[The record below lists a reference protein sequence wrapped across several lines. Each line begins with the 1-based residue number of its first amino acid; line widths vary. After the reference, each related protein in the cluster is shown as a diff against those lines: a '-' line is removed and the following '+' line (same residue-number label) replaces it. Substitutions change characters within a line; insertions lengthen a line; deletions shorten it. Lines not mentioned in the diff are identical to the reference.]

1 MSIVSFSICS
11 FIFVLMF
18 IIFYFSKERLNTLDT
33 KMYSCILVTNIIGI
47 MIDVFGYFV
56 FKIYGSESFIS
67 ILISKFYLVYY
78 FLWAYFF
85 LLYIFVISFREKT
98 EYLLQKK
105 FTKPSIILTSIIIS
119 FIVLIMPIQITYKD
133 NVAYSSGLSVNMV
146 YGLCF
151 IMVGIMLYCLL
162 RNLKKIST
170 KEYIP
175 LLTFMVLSTFCMI
188 IQKTYPEITL
198 MLMCHSIVTSLMY
211 FTIENPDVKMV
222 KELEVAKNE
231 AEKANHA
238 KSEFLSSMSHE
249 LRTPLNAIVCFSELL
264 ESKEGLD
271 SESKDFAKDIV
282 SASHNLLDL
291 VNGVLDISKIEAGKM
306 ELINKE
312 YNSQELFNSLSTMVI
327 PRIGDKPIDFKTVIA
342 SDIPPVLKGDTGK
355 LKQIILN
362 LLTNAVKYTDKGF
375 IKYRI
380 ECINDFKNNKTKL
393 IITITDTGRGIKKE
407 DIDRLF
413 KKFERLE
420 EDRNTSIEGT
430 GLGLTITKSL
440 VEMLGGTINVEST
453 YGVGSVFTVT
463 IPEEISDVILETTE
477 TESITK
483 YNGVTSLIV
492 DDSKLNLKVAE
503 KILSEYGLTSE
514 SVLSGDECIEKIKRG
529 NNYDIIFMDIMM
541 PNKGGVETLK
551 ELKSLPNFN
560 TPVVALTADAMEGQ
574 KEAYLSA
581 GFIAYLSKP
590 IDRQELESFLKKEL
604 KDKVTIEN
612 NTSSVKEEIKP
623 VEKENN
629 KEELLTSV
637 GLDLK
642 KAYEFFMD
650 IDTLIPQ
657 LKEYLTESVENKR
670 VMEESYNK
678 KDDINYEI
686 VVHKLKSESRML
698 GLTGLGEM
706 FYNHELAAKRKDWD
720 YINKEYTSLISEYDK
735 VLNVLEKL

>member
-33 KMYSCILVTNIIGI
+33 KMYSYILVTNIIGI
-47 MIDVFGYFV
+47 MIDVFGYFI

-67 ILISKFYLVYY
+67 IMVSKFYLVYY

-85 LLYIFVISFREKT
+85 LLYIFVISFREKS

-105 FTKPSIILTSIIIS
+105 FTKTIIILTSLFICLII
-119 FIVLIMPIQITYKD
+119 LIIPIQITYED

-312 YNSQELFNSLSTMVI
+312 YNSFELFNSLSTMVI

-375 IKYRI
+375 IKYRV
-380 ECINDFKNNKTKL
+380 ECINDYKNNQTKL
-393 IITITDTGRGIKKE
+393 IITVTDTGRGIKKE

-430 GLGLTITKSL
+430 GLGLAITESL
-440 VEMLGGTINVEST
+440 AELMGGKITVISDYGKGST
-453 YGVGSVFTVT
+453 FKFVVV
-463 IPEEISDVILETTE
+463 EEIVNKESNLVVNEQTTLNYETFE
-477 TESITK
+477 GKE
-483 YNGVTSLIV
+483 VLVV

-503 KILSEYGLTSE
+503 NVLKNFKVSTETVTSGLECLSCVKS
-514 SVLSGDECIEKIKRG
+514 KK
-529 NNYDIIFMDIMM
+529 YDIIFMDIMM
-541 PNKGGVETLK
+541 PNMSGVEVLK
-551 ELKSLPNFN
+551 KLREEKVNI
-560 TPVVALTADAMEGQ
+560 PVIALTADAIEGQ
-574 KEAYLSA
+574 EEKYISE
-581 GFIAYLSKP
+581 GFDGYLSKP
-590 IDRQELESFLKKEL
+590 IDK
-604 KDKVTIEN
+604 T
-612 NTSSVKEEIKP
+612 
-623 VEKENN
+623 
-629 KEELLTSV
+629 
-637 GLDLK
+637 
-642 KAYEFFMD
+642 
-650 IDTLIPQ
+650 
-657 LKEYLTESVENKR
+657 
-670 VMEESYNK
+670 
-678 KDDINYEI
+678 
-686 VVHKLKSESRML
+686 KLKVIL
-698 GLTGLGEM
+698 NKYLKGE
-706 FYNHELAAKRKDWD
+706 
-720 YINKEYTSLISEYDK
+720 
-735 VLNVLEKL
+735 

>member
-47 MIDVFGYFV
+47 MIDVFGYFI

-119 FIVLIMPIQITYKD
+119 LIVLILPIQITYED

-375 IKYRI
+375 IKYRV
-380 ECINDFKNNKTKL
+380 ECINDFKNNQTKL

-430 GLGLTITKSL
+430 GLGLAITEGL
-440 VEMLGGTINVEST
+440 AELMGGKITVISDYGKGSTFKFVVIQEIVNVE
-453 YGVGSVFTVT
+453 VK
-463 IPEEISDVILETTE
+463 EEKSNITSSD
-477 TESITK
+477 
-483 YNGVTSLIV
+483 YNTFEGKKALIV

-503 KILSEYGLTSE
+503 NVLKNFLVTTE
-514 SVLSGDECIEKIKRG
+514 SVTSGLECLSCVNSKK
-529 NNYDIIFMDIMM
+529 YDIIFMDIMM
-541 PNKGGVETLK
+541 PNMSGVEVLRK
-551 ELKSLPNFN
+551 LRENGVN
-560 TPVVALTADAMEGQ
+560 TPVIALTADAIEGQ
-574 KEAYLSA
+574 EEKYMSE
-581 GFIAYLSKP
+581 GFDGYISKP
-590 IDRQELESFLKKEL
+590 I
-604 KDKVTIEN
+604 
-612 NTSSVKEEIKP
+612 
-623 VEKENN
+623 N
-629 KEELLTSV
+629 KEKL
-637 GLDLK
+637 
-642 KAYEFFMD
+642 
-650 IDTLIPQ
+650 
-657 LKEYLTESVENKR
+657 
-670 VMEESYNK
+670 SY
-678 KDDINYEI
+678 
-686 VVHKLKSESRML
+686 
-698 GLTGLGEM
+698 
-706 FYNHELAAKRKDWD
+706 
-720 YINKEYTSLISEYDK
+720 
-735 VLNVLEKL
+735 VLNKYLGGK

>member
-47 MIDVFGYFV
+47 MIDVFGYFI

-98 EYLLQKK
+98 EYLFQKK

-119 FIVLIMPIQITYKD
+119 LIVLIMPIQITYED

-312 YNSQELFNSLSTMVI
+312 YNSFELFNSLSTMVI

-375 IKYRI
+375 IKYRV
-380 ECINDFKNNKTKL
+380 ECINDYKNNQTKL
-393 IITITDTGRGIKKE
+393 IITVTDTGRGIKKE

-430 GLGLTITKSL
+430 GLGLAITESL
-440 VEMLGGTINVEST
+440 AELMGGKITVISDYGKGST
-453 YGVGSVFTVT
+453 FKFVVV
-463 IPEEISDVILETTE
+463 EEIVNKESNLVVNEQTTLNYETFE
-477 TESITK
+477 GK
-483 YNGVTSLIV
+483 KVLVV

-503 KILSEYGLTSE
+503 NVLKNFKVFTETVTSGLECLSCVKS
-514 SVLSGDECIEKIKRG
+514 KK
-529 NNYDIIFMDIMM
+529 YDIIFMDIMM
-541 PNKGGVETLK
+541 PNMSGVEVLK
-551 ELKSLPNFN
+551 KLREEKVNI
-560 TPVVALTADAMEGQ
+560 PVIALTADAIEGQ
-574 KEAYLSA
+574 EEKYISE
-581 GFIAYLSKP
+581 GFDGYLSKP
-590 IDRQELESFLKKEL
+590 IDK
-604 KDKVTIEN
+604 T
-612 NTSSVKEEIKP
+612 
-623 VEKENN
+623 
-629 KEELLTSV
+629 
-637 GLDLK
+637 
-642 KAYEFFMD
+642 
-650 IDTLIPQ
+650 
-657 LKEYLTESVENKR
+657 
-670 VMEESYNK
+670 
-678 KDDINYEI
+678 
-686 VVHKLKSESRML
+686 KLKVIL
-698 GLTGLGEM
+698 NKYLKGE
-706 FYNHELAAKRKDWD
+706 
-720 YINKEYTSLISEYDK
+720 
-735 VLNVLEKL
+735 

>member
-47 MIDVFGYFV
+47 MIDVFGYFI

-98 EYLLQKK
+98 EYLFQKK
-105 FTKPSIILTSIIIS
+105 FTKSSIILTSIIIS
-119 FIVLIMPIQITYKD
+119 LIVLILPIQITYED

-375 IKYRI
+375 IKYRV
-380 ECINDFKNNKTKL
+380 ECINDFK
-393 IITITDTGRGIKKE
+393 II
-407 DIDRLF
+407 
-413 KKFERLE
+413 
-420 EDRNTSIEGT
+420 
-430 GLGLTITKSL
+430 
-440 VEMLGGTINVEST
+440 
-453 YGVGSVFTVT
+453 
-463 IPEEISDVILETTE
+463 
-477 TESITK
+477 
-483 YNGVTSLIV
+483 
-492 DDSKLNLKVAE
+492 KLN
-503 KILSEYGLTSE
+503 
-514 SVLSGDECIEKIKRG
+514 
-529 NNYDIIFMDIMM
+529 
-541 PNKGGVETLK
+541 
-551 ELKSLPNFN
+551 
-560 TPVVALTADAMEGQ
+560 
-574 KEAYLSA
+574 
-581 GFIAYLSKP
+581 
-590 IDRQELESFLKKEL
+590 
-604 KDKVTIEN
+604 
-612 NTSSVKEEIKP
+612 
-623 VEKENN
+623 
-629 KEELLTSV
+629 
-637 GLDLK
+637 
-642 KAYEFFMD
+642 
-650 IDTLIPQ
+650 
-657 LKEYLTESVENKR
+657 
-670 VMEESYNK
+670 
-678 KDDINYEI
+678 
-686 VVHKLKSESRML
+686 
-698 GLTGLGEM
+698 
-706 FYNHELAAKRKDWD
+706 
-720 YINKEYTSLISEYDK
+720 
-735 VLNVLEKL
+735 

>member
-33 KMYSCILVTNIIGI
+33 KMYSYILVTNIIGI
-47 MIDVFGYFV
+47 MIDVFGYFI

-67 ILISKFYLVYY
+67 IMVSKFYLVYY

-85 LLYIFVISFREKT
+85 LLYIFVISFREKS

-105 FTKPSIILTSIIIS
+105 FTKTIIILTSLFICLII
-119 FIVLIMPIQITYKD
+119 LIMPIQITYED

-271 SESKDFAKDIV
+271 SESKDFARDIV

-312 YNSQELFNSLSTMVI
+312 YNSFELFNSLSTMVI

-375 IKYRI
+375 IKYRV
-380 ECINDFKNNKTKL
+380 ECINDYKNNQTKL
-393 IITITDTGRGIKKE
+393 IITVTDTGRGIKKE

-430 GLGLTITKSL
+430 GLGLAITESL
-440 VEMLGGTINVEST
+440 AELMGGKITVISDYGKGST
-453 YGVGSVFTVT
+453 FKFVVV
-463 IPEEISDVILETTE
+463 EEIVNKESNLVVNEQTTLNYETFE
-477 TESITK
+477 GK
-483 YNGVTSLIV
+483 KVLVV

-503 KILSEYGLTSE
+503 NVLKNFKVFTETVTSGLECLSCVKS
-514 SVLSGDECIEKIKRG
+514 KK
-529 NNYDIIFMDIMM
+529 YDIIFMDIMM
-541 PNKGGVETLK
+541 PNMSGVEVLK
-551 ELKSLPNFN
+551 KLREEKVNI
-560 TPVVALTADAMEGQ
+560 PVIALTADAIEGQ
-574 KEAYLSA
+574 EEKYISE
-581 GFIAYLSKP
+581 GFDGYLSKP
-590 IDRQELESFLKKEL
+590 IDK
-604 KDKVTIEN
+604 T
-612 NTSSVKEEIKP
+612 
-623 VEKENN
+623 
-629 KEELLTSV
+629 
-637 GLDLK
+637 
-642 KAYEFFMD
+642 
-650 IDTLIPQ
+650 
-657 LKEYLTESVENKR
+657 
-670 VMEESYNK
+670 
-678 KDDINYEI
+678 
-686 VVHKLKSESRML
+686 KLKVIL
-698 GLTGLGEM
+698 NKYLKGE
-706 FYNHELAAKRKDWD
+706 
-720 YINKEYTSLISEYDK
+720 
-735 VLNVLEKL
+735 

>member
-47 MIDVFGYFV
+47 MIDVFGYFI

-119 FIVLIMPIQITYKD
+119 LIVLILPIQITYED

-375 IKYRI
+375 IKYRV
-380 ECINDFKNNKTKL
+380 ECINDFKNNQTKL

-430 GLGLTITKSL
+430 GLGLAITEGL
-440 VEMLGGTINVEST
+440 AELMGGKITVISDYGKGSTFKFVVIQEIVNVELK
-453 YGVGSVFTVT
+453 
-463 IPEEISDVILETTE
+463 EEKSNITSSD
-477 TESITK
+477 
-483 YNGVTSLIV
+483 YNTFEGKNALIV

-503 KILSEYGLTSE
+503 NVLKNFLVTTE
-514 SVLSGDECIEKIKRG
+514 SVTSGLECLSCVNSKK
-529 NNYDIIFMDIMM
+529 YDIIFMDIMM
-541 PNKGGVETLK
+541 PNMSGVEVLRK
-551 ELKSLPNFN
+551 LRENGVN
-560 TPVVALTADAMEGQ
+560 TPVIALTADAIEGQ
-574 KEAYLSA
+574 EEKYMSE
-581 GFIAYLSKP
+581 GFDGYISKP
-590 IDRQELESFLKKEL
+590 I
-604 KDKVTIEN
+604 
-612 NTSSVKEEIKP
+612 
-623 VEKENN
+623 N
-629 KEELLTSV
+629 KEKL
-637 GLDLK
+637 
-642 KAYEFFMD
+642 
-650 IDTLIPQ
+650 
-657 LKEYLTESVENKR
+657 
-670 VMEESYNK
+670 SY
-678 KDDINYEI
+678 
-686 VVHKLKSESRML
+686 
-698 GLTGLGEM
+698 
-706 FYNHELAAKRKDWD
+706 
-720 YINKEYTSLISEYDK
+720 
-735 VLNVLEKL
+735 VLNKYLGGK

>member
-33 KMYSCILVTNIIGI
+33 KMYSHILVTNIIGI
-47 MIDVFGYFV
+47 MIDVFGYFI

-67 ILISKFYLVYY
+67 IMVSKFYLVYY

-85 LLYIFVISFREKT
+85 LLYIFVISFREKS

-105 FTKPSIILTSIIIS
+105 FTKTIIILTSLFICLII
-119 FIVLIMPIQITYKD
+119 LIMPIQITYED

-271 SESKDFAKDIV
+271 SESKDFARDIV

-312 YNSQELFNSLSTMVI
+312 YNSFELFNSLSTMVI

-375 IKYRI
+375 IKYRV
-380 ECINDFKNNKTKL
+380 ECINDYKNNQTKL
-393 IITITDTGRGIKKE
+393 IITVTDTGRGIKKE

-430 GLGLTITKSL
+430 GLGLAITESL
-440 VEMLGGTINVEST
+440 AELMGGKITVISDYGKGST
-453 YGVGSVFTVT
+453 FKFVVV
-463 IPEEISDVILETTE
+463 EEIVNKESNLVVNEQTTLNYETFE
-477 TESITK
+477 GK
-483 YNGVTSLIV
+483 KVLVV

-503 KILSEYGLTSE
+503 NVLKNFKVSTETVTSGLECLSCVKS
-514 SVLSGDECIEKIKRG
+514 KK
-529 NNYDIIFMDIMM
+529 YDIIFMDIMM
-541 PNKGGVETLK
+541 PNMSGVEVLK
-551 ELKSLPNFN
+551 KLREEKVNI
-560 TPVVALTADAMEGQ
+560 PVIALTADAIEGQ
-574 KEAYLSA
+574 EEKYISE
-581 GFIAYLSKP
+581 GFDGYLSKP
-590 IDRQELESFLKKEL
+590 IDK
-604 KDKVTIEN
+604 T
-612 NTSSVKEEIKP
+612 
-623 VEKENN
+623 
-629 KEELLTSV
+629 
-637 GLDLK
+637 
-642 KAYEFFMD
+642 
-650 IDTLIPQ
+650 
-657 LKEYLTESVENKR
+657 
-670 VMEESYNK
+670 
-678 KDDINYEI
+678 
-686 VVHKLKSESRML
+686 KLKVIL
-698 GLTGLGEM
+698 NKYLKGE
-706 FYNHELAAKRKDWD
+706 
-720 YINKEYTSLISEYDK
+720 
-735 VLNVLEKL
+735 

>member
-47 MIDVFGYFV
+47 MIDVFGYFI

-67 ILISKFYLVYY
+67 IMVSKFYLVYY

-98 EYLLQKK
+98 EYLFQKK

-119 FIVLIMPIQITYKD
+119 LIVLIMPIQITYED

-271 SESKDFAKDIV
+271 SESKDFARDIV

-312 YNSQELFNSLSTMVI
+312 YNSFELFNSLSTMVI

-342 SDIPPVLKGDTGK
+342 SDIPPILKGDTGK

-375 IKYRI
+375 IKYRV
-380 ECINDFKNNKTKL
+380 ECINDYKNNQTKL
-393 IITITDTGRGIKKE
+393 IITVTDTGRGIKKE

-430 GLGLTITKSL
+430 GLGLAITESL
-440 VEMLGGTINVEST
+440 AELMGGKITVISDYGKGST
-453 YGVGSVFTVT
+453 FKFVVV
-463 IPEEISDVILETTE
+463 EEIVNKESNLVVNEQTTLNYETFE
-477 TESITK
+477 GK
-483 YNGVTSLIV
+483 KVLVV

-503 KILSEYGLTSE
+503 NVLKNFKVSTETVTSGLECLSCVKS
-514 SVLSGDECIEKIKRG
+514 KK
-529 NNYDIIFMDIMM
+529 YDIIFMDIMM
-541 PNKGGVETLK
+541 PNMSGVEVLK
-551 ELKSLPNFN
+551 KLREEKVNI
-560 TPVVALTADAMEGQ
+560 PVIALTADAIEGQ
-574 KEAYLSA
+574 EEKYISE
-581 GFIAYLSKP
+581 GFDGYLSKP
-590 IDRQELESFLKKEL
+590 IDK
-604 KDKVTIEN
+604 T
-612 NTSSVKEEIKP
+612 
-623 VEKENN
+623 
-629 KEELLTSV
+629 
-637 GLDLK
+637 
-642 KAYEFFMD
+642 
-650 IDTLIPQ
+650 
-657 LKEYLTESVENKR
+657 
-670 VMEESYNK
+670 
-678 KDDINYEI
+678 
-686 VVHKLKSESRML
+686 KLKVIL
-698 GLTGLGEM
+698 NKYLKGE
-706 FYNHELAAKRKDWD
+706 
-720 YINKEYTSLISEYDK
+720 
-735 VLNVLEKL
+735 

>member
-33 KMYSCILVTNIIGI
+33 KMYSYILVTNIIGI
-47 MIDVFGYFV
+47 MIDVFGYFI

-67 ILISKFYLVYY
+67 IMVSKFYLVYY

-85 LLYIFVISFREKT
+85 LLYIFVISFREKS

-105 FTKPSIILTSIIIS
+105 FTKTIIILTSLFICLII
-119 FIVLIMPIQITYKD
+119 LIMPIQITYED

-211 FTIENPDVKMV
+211 FTIENPDVKMI
-222 KELEVAKNE
+222 KELEVAKNG

-264 ESKEGLD
+264 ETKEGLD

-375 IKYRI
+375 IKYRV
-380 ECINDFKNNKTKL
+380 ECINDFKNNQTKL
-393 IITITDTGRGIKKE
+393 IITVTDTGRGIKKE

-430 GLGLTITKSL
+430 GLGLAITESL
-440 VEMLGGTINVEST
+440 AELMGGKITVISDYGKGST
-453 YGVGSVFTVT
+453 FKFVVV
-463 IPEEISDVILETTE
+463 EEIVNKESNLVVNEQTTLNYETFE
-477 TESITK
+477 GK
-483 YNGVTSLIV
+483 KVLVV

-503 KILSEYGLTSE
+503 NVLKNFKVSTETVTSGLECLSCVKS
-514 SVLSGDECIEKIKRG
+514 KK
-529 NNYDIIFMDIMM
+529 YDIIFMDIMM
-541 PNKGGVETLK
+541 PNMSGVEVLK
-551 ELKSLPNFN
+551 KLREEKVNI
-560 TPVVALTADAMEGQ
+560 PVIALTADAIEGQ
-574 KEAYLSA
+574 EEKYISE
-581 GFIAYLSKP
+581 GFDGYLSKP
-590 IDRQELESFLKKEL
+590 IDK
-604 KDKVTIEN
+604 T
-612 NTSSVKEEIKP
+612 
-623 VEKENN
+623 
-629 KEELLTSV
+629 
-637 GLDLK
+637 
-642 KAYEFFMD
+642 
-650 IDTLIPQ
+650 
-657 LKEYLTESVENKR
+657 
-670 VMEESYNK
+670 
-678 KDDINYEI
+678 
-686 VVHKLKSESRML
+686 KLKVIL
-698 GLTGLGEM
+698 NKYLKGE
-706 FYNHELAAKRKDWD
+706 
-720 YINKEYTSLISEYDK
+720 
-735 VLNVLEKL
+735 

>member
-47 MIDVFGYFV
+47 MIDVFGYFI

-119 FIVLIMPIQITYKD
+119 LIVLIMPIQITYED

-375 IKYRI
+375 IKYRV
-380 ECINDFKNNKTKL
+380 ECINDYKNNQTKL
-393 IITITDTGRGIKKE
+393 IITVTDTGRGIKKE

-430 GLGLTITKSL
+430 GLGLAITESL
-440 VEMLGGTINVEST
+440 AELMGGKITVISDYGKGST
-453 YGVGSVFTVT
+453 FKFVVV
-463 IPEEISDVILETTE
+463 EEIVNKESNLVVNEQTTLNYETFE
-477 TESITK
+477 GK
-483 YNGVTSLIV
+483 KVLVV

-503 KILSEYGLTSE
+503 NVLKNFKVSTETVTSGLECLSCVKS
-514 SVLSGDECIEKIKRG
+514 KK
-529 NNYDIIFMDIMM
+529 YDIIFMDIMM
-541 PNKGGVETLK
+541 PNMSGVEVLK
-551 ELKSLPNFN
+551 KLREEKVNI
-560 TPVVALTADAMEGQ
+560 PVIALTADAIEGQ
-574 KEAYLSA
+574 EEKYISE
-581 GFIAYLSKP
+581 GFDGYLSKP
-590 IDRQELESFLKKEL
+590 IDK
-604 KDKVTIEN
+604 T
-612 NTSSVKEEIKP
+612 
-623 VEKENN
+623 
-629 KEELLTSV
+629 
-637 GLDLK
+637 
-642 KAYEFFMD
+642 
-650 IDTLIPQ
+650 
-657 LKEYLTESVENKR
+657 
-670 VMEESYNK
+670 
-678 KDDINYEI
+678 
-686 VVHKLKSESRML
+686 KLKVIL
-698 GLTGLGEM
+698 NKYLKGE
-706 FYNHELAAKRKDWD
+706 
-720 YINKEYTSLISEYDK
+720 
-735 VLNVLEKL
+735 

>member
-47 MIDVFGYFV
+47 MIDVFGYSI

-98 EYLLQKK
+98 EYLFQKK

-119 FIVLIMPIQITYKD
+119 LIVLIMPIQITYED

-375 IKYRI
+375 IKYRV
-380 ECINDFKNNKTKL
+380 ECINDFKNNQTKL
-393 IITITDTGRGIKKE
+393 IITVTDTGRGIKKE

-430 GLGLTITKSL
+430 GLGLAITEGL
-440 VEMLGGTINVEST
+440 AELMGGKITVISDYGKGSTFKFVVIQEIVNVE
-453 YGVGSVFTVT
+453 VK
-463 IPEEISDVILETTE
+463 EEKSNITSSD
-477 TESITK
+477 
-483 YNGVTSLIV
+483 YNTFEGKNALIV

-503 KILSEYGLTSE
+503 NVLKNFLVTTE
-514 SVLSGDECIEKIKRG
+514 SVTSGLECLSCVNSKK
-529 NNYDIIFMDIMM
+529 YDIIFMDIMM
-541 PNKGGVETLK
+541 PNMSGEEVLRKLRENGV
-551 ELKSLPNFN
+551 N
-560 TPVVALTADAMEGQ
+560 TPVIALTADAIEGQ
-574 KEAYLSA
+574 EEKYMSE
-581 GFIAYLSKP
+581 GFDGYISKP
-590 IDRQELESFLKKEL
+590 I
-604 KDKVTIEN
+604 
-612 NTSSVKEEIKP
+612 
-623 VEKENN
+623 N
-629 KEELLTSV
+629 KEKL
-637 GLDLK
+637 
-642 KAYEFFMD
+642 
-650 IDTLIPQ
+650 
-657 LKEYLTESVENKR
+657 
-670 VMEESYNK
+670 SY
-678 KDDINYEI
+678 
-686 VVHKLKSESRML
+686 
-698 GLTGLGEM
+698 
-706 FYNHELAAKRKDWD
+706 
-720 YINKEYTSLISEYDK
+720 
-735 VLNVLEKL
+735 VLNKYLGGK

>member
-33 KMYSCILVTNIIGI
+33 KMYSYILVTNIIGI
-47 MIDVFGYFV
+47 MIDVFGYFI
-56 FKIYGSESFIS
+56 FKIYESESFIS
-67 ILISKFYLVYY
+67 IMVSKFYLVYY

-85 LLYIFVISFREKT
+85 LLYIFVISFREKS

-105 FTKPSIILTSIIIS
+105 FTKSSIILTSLFICLII
-119 FIVLIMPIQITYKD
+119 LIMPIQITYED

-271 SESKDFAKDIV
+271 SESKDFARDIV

-312 YNSQELFNSLSTMVI
+312 YNSFELFNSLSTMVI

-342 SDIPPVLKGDTGK
+342 SDIPPILKGDTGK

-375 IKYRI
+375 IKYRV
-380 ECINDFKNNKTKL
+380 ECINDYKNNQTKL
-393 IITITDTGRGIKKE
+393 IITVTDTGRGIKKE

-430 GLGLTITKSL
+430 GLGLAITESL
-440 VEMLGGTINVEST
+440 AELMGGKITVISDYGKGST
-453 YGVGSVFTVT
+453 FKFVVV
-463 IPEEISDVILETTE
+463 EEIVNKESNLVVNEQTTLNYETFE
-477 TESITK
+477 GK
-483 YNGVTSLIV
+483 KVLVV

-503 KILSEYGLTSE
+503 NVLKNFKVSTETVTSGLECLSCVKS
-514 SVLSGDECIEKIKRG
+514 KK
-529 NNYDIIFMDIMM
+529 YDIIFMDIMM
-541 PNKGGVETLK
+541 PNMSGVEVLK
-551 ELKSLPNFN
+551 KLREEKVNI
-560 TPVVALTADAMEGQ
+560 PVIALTADAIEGQ
-574 KEAYLSA
+574 EEKYISE
-581 GFIAYLSKP
+581 GFDGYLSKP
-590 IDRQELESFLKKEL
+590 IDK
-604 KDKVTIEN
+604 T
-612 NTSSVKEEIKP
+612 
-623 VEKENN
+623 
-629 KEELLTSV
+629 
-637 GLDLK
+637 
-642 KAYEFFMD
+642 
-650 IDTLIPQ
+650 
-657 LKEYLTESVENKR
+657 
-670 VMEESYNK
+670 
-678 KDDINYEI
+678 
-686 VVHKLKSESRML
+686 KLKVIL
-698 GLTGLGEM
+698 NKYLKGE
-706 FYNHELAAKRKDWD
+706 
-720 YINKEYTSLISEYDK
+720 
-735 VLNVLEKL
+735 

>member
-47 MIDVFGYFV
+47 MIDVFGYFI

-119 FIVLIMPIQITYKD
+119 LIVLILPIQITYKD

-375 IKYRI
+375 IKYRV
-380 ECINDFKNNKTKL
+380 ECINDFKNNQTKL
-393 IITITDTGRGIKKE
+393 IITVTDTGRGIKKE

-430 GLGLTITKSL
+430 GLGLAITEGL
-440 VEMLGGTINVEST
+440 AELMGGKITVISDYGKGSTFKFVVIQEIVNVE
-453 YGVGSVFTVT
+453 VK
-463 IPEEISDVILETTE
+463 EESSNITSSD
-477 TESITK
+477 
-483 YNGVTSLIV
+483 YNTFEGKNALIV

-503 KILSEYGLTSE
+503 NVLKNFLVTTE
-514 SVLSGDECIEKIKRG
+514 SVTSGLECLSCVNSKK
-529 NNYDIIFMDIMM
+529 YDIIFMDIMM
-541 PNKGGVETLK
+541 PNMSGEEVLRKLRENGV
-551 ELKSLPNFN
+551 N
-560 TPVVALTADAMEGQ
+560 TPVIALTADAIEGQ
-574 KEAYLSA
+574 EEKYMSE
-581 GFIAYLSKP
+581 GFDGYISKP
-590 IDRQELESFLKKEL
+590 I
-604 KDKVTIEN
+604 
-612 NTSSVKEEIKP
+612 
-623 VEKENN
+623 N
-629 KEELLTSV
+629 KEKL
-637 GLDLK
+637 
-642 KAYEFFMD
+642 
-650 IDTLIPQ
+650 
-657 LKEYLTESVENKR
+657 
-670 VMEESYNK
+670 SY
-678 KDDINYEI
+678 
-686 VVHKLKSESRML
+686 
-698 GLTGLGEM
+698 
-706 FYNHELAAKRKDWD
+706 
-720 YINKEYTSLISEYDK
+720 
-735 VLNVLEKL
+735 VLNKYLGGK

>member
-33 KMYSCILVTNIIGI
+33 KMYSYILVTNIIGI
-47 MIDVFGYFV
+47 MIDVFGYFI

-67 ILISKFYLVYY
+67 IMVSKFYLVYY

-85 LLYIFVISFREKT
+85 LLYIFVISFREKS

-105 FTKPSIILTSIIIS
+105 FTKTIIILTSLFICLII
-119 FIVLIMPIQITYKD
+119 LIMPIQITYED

-271 SESKDFAKDIV
+271 SESKDFARDIV

-312 YNSQELFNSLSTMVI
+312 YNSFELFNSLSTMVI

-375 IKYRI
+375 IKYRV
-380 ECINDFKNNKTKL
+380 ECINDYKNNQTKL
-393 IITITDTGRGIKKE
+393 IITVTDTGRGIKKE

-430 GLGLTITKSL
+430 GLGLAITESL
-440 VEMLGGTINVEST
+440 AELMGGKITVISDYGKGST
-453 YGVGSVFTVT
+453 FKFVVV
-463 IPEEISDVILETTE
+463 EEIVNKESNLVVNEQTTLDYETFE
-477 TESITK
+477 GK
-483 YNGVTSLIV
+483 KVLVV

-503 KILSEYGLTSE
+503 NVLKNFKVSTETVTSGLECLSCVKS
-514 SVLSGDECIEKIKRG
+514 KK
-529 NNYDIIFMDIMM
+529 YDIIFMDIMM
-541 PNKGGVETLK
+541 PNMSGVEVLK
-551 ELKSLPNFN
+551 KLREEKVNI
-560 TPVVALTADAMEGQ
+560 PVIALTADAIEGQ
-574 KEAYLSA
+574 EEKYISE
-581 GFIAYLSKP
+581 GFDGYLSKP
-590 IDRQELESFLKKEL
+590 IDK
-604 KDKVTIEN
+604 T
-612 NTSSVKEEIKP
+612 
-623 VEKENN
+623 
-629 KEELLTSV
+629 
-637 GLDLK
+637 
-642 KAYEFFMD
+642 
-650 IDTLIPQ
+650 
-657 LKEYLTESVENKR
+657 
-670 VMEESYNK
+670 
-678 KDDINYEI
+678 
-686 VVHKLKSESRML
+686 KLKVIL
-698 GLTGLGEM
+698 NKYLKGE
-706 FYNHELAAKRKDWD
+706 
-720 YINKEYTSLISEYDK
+720 
-735 VLNVLEKL
+735 

>member
-33 KMYSCILVTNIIGI
+33 KMYSYILVTNIIGI
-47 MIDVFGYFV
+47 MIDVFGYFI

-67 ILISKFYLVYY
+67 IMVSKFYLVYY

-119 FIVLIMPIQITYKD
+119 LIVLIMPIQITYED

-312 YNSQELFNSLSTMVI
+312 YNSFELFNSLSTMVI

-375 IKYRI
+375 IKYRV

-430 GLGLTITKSL
+430 GLGLAITEGL
-440 VEMLGGTINVEST
+440 AELMGGKITVISDYGKGSTFKFVVIQEIVNVELK
-453 YGVGSVFTVT
+453 
-463 IPEEISDVILETTE
+463 EESSNITSSD
-477 TESITK
+477 
-483 YNGVTSLIV
+483 YNTFEGKNALIV

-503 KILSEYGLTSE
+503 NVLKNFLVTTE
-514 SVLSGDECIEKIKRG
+514 SVTSGLECLSCVNSKK
-529 NNYDIIFMDIMM
+529 YDIIFMDIMM
-541 PNKGGVETLK
+541 PNMSGVEVLRK
-551 ELKSLPNFN
+551 LRENGVN
-560 TPVVALTADAMEGQ
+560 TPVIALTADAIEGQ
-574 KEAYLSA
+574 EEKYMSE
-581 GFIAYLSKP
+581 GFDGYISKP
-590 IDRQELESFLKKEL
+590 I
-604 KDKVTIEN
+604 
-612 NTSSVKEEIKP
+612 
-623 VEKENN
+623 N
-629 KEELLTSV
+629 KEKL
-637 GLDLK
+637 
-642 KAYEFFMD
+642 
-650 IDTLIPQ
+650 
-657 LKEYLTESVENKR
+657 
-670 VMEESYNK
+670 SY
-678 KDDINYEI
+678 
-686 VVHKLKSESRML
+686 
-698 GLTGLGEM
+698 
-706 FYNHELAAKRKDWD
+706 
-720 YINKEYTSLISEYDK
+720 
-735 VLNVLEKL
+735 VLNKYLGGK

>member
-33 KMYSCILVTNIIGI
+33 KMYSYILVTNIIGI
-47 MIDVFGYFV
+47 MIDVFGYFI

-67 ILISKFYLVYY
+67 IMVSKFYLVYY

-85 LLYIFVISFREKT
+85 LLYIFVISFREKS

-105 FTKPSIILTSIIIS
+105 FTKSSIILTSLFICLII
-119 FIVLIMPIQITYKD
+119 LIMPIQITYED

-271 SESKDFAKDIV
+271 SESKDFARDIV

-312 YNSQELFNSLSTMVI
+312 YNSFELFNSLSTMVI

-375 IKYRI
+375 IKYRV
-380 ECINDFKNNKTKL
+380 ECINDYKNNQTKL
-393 IITITDTGRGIKKE
+393 IITVTDTGRGIKKE

-430 GLGLTITKSL
+430 GLGLAITESL
-440 VEMLGGTINVEST
+440 AELMGGKITVISDYGKGST
-453 YGVGSVFTVT
+453 FKFVVV
-463 IPEEISDVILETTE
+463 EEIVNKESNLVVNEQTTLNYETFE
-477 TESITK
+477 GK
-483 YNGVTSLIV
+483 KVLVV

-503 KILSEYGLTSE
+503 NVLKNFKVSTETVTSGLECLSCVKS
-514 SVLSGDECIEKIKRG
+514 KK
-529 NNYDIIFMDIMM
+529 YDIIFMDIMM
-541 PNKGGVETLK
+541 PNMSGVEVLK
-551 ELKSLPNFN
+551 KLREEKVNI
-560 TPVVALTADAMEGQ
+560 PVIALTADAIEGQ
-574 KEAYLSA
+574 EEKYISE
-581 GFIAYLSKP
+581 GFDGYLSKP
-590 IDRQELESFLKKEL
+590 IDK
-604 KDKVTIEN
+604 T
-612 NTSSVKEEIKP
+612 
-623 VEKENN
+623 
-629 KEELLTSV
+629 
-637 GLDLK
+637 
-642 KAYEFFMD
+642 
-650 IDTLIPQ
+650 
-657 LKEYLTESVENKR
+657 
-670 VMEESYNK
+670 
-678 KDDINYEI
+678 
-686 VVHKLKSESRML
+686 KLKVIL
-698 GLTGLGEM
+698 NKYLKGE
-706 FYNHELAAKRKDWD
+706 
-720 YINKEYTSLISEYDK
+720 
-735 VLNVLEKL
+735 

>member
-119 FIVLIMPIQITYKD
+119 LTILITPIQITYKD

-430 GLGLTITKSL
+430 GLGLAITEGL
-440 VEMLGGTINVEST
+440 AELMGGKITVISDYGKGSTFKFVVIQDIVNVEIKEKS
-453 YGVGSVFTVT
+453 SNT
-463 IPEEISDVILETTE
+463 ISFD
-477 TESITK
+477 
-483 YNGVTSLIV
+483 YNTFEGKKALIV

-503 KILSEYGLTSE
+503 NVLKNFLVTTE
-514 SVLSGDECIEKIKRG
+514 SVTSGLECLSCVNSKK
-529 NNYDIIFMDIMM
+529 YDIIFMDIMM
-541 PNKGGVETLK
+541 PNMNGVEVLK
-551 ELKSLPNFN
+551 KLREENIN
-560 TPVVALTADAMEGQ
+560 TPVIALTADAIEGQ
-574 KEAYLSA
+574 EEKYMSE
-581 GFIAYLSKP
+581 GFDGYISKP
-590 IDRQELESFLKKEL
+590 I
-604 KDKVTIEN
+604 
-612 NTSSVKEEIKP
+612 
-623 VEKENN
+623 N
-629 KEELLTSV
+629 KEKL
-637 GLDLK
+637 
-642 KAYEFFMD
+642 
-650 IDTLIPQ
+650 
-657 LKEYLTESVENKR
+657 
-670 VMEESYNK
+670 
-678 KDDINYEI
+678 NY
-686 VVHKLKSESRML
+686 
-698 GLTGLGEM
+698 
-706 FYNHELAAKRKDWD
+706 
-720 YINKEYTSLISEYDK
+720 
-735 VLNVLEKL
+735 VLNKYLGGK

>member
-33 KMYSCILVTNIIGI
+33 KMYSYILVTNIIGI
-47 MIDVFGYFV
+47 MIDVFGYFI

-67 ILISKFYLVYY
+67 IMVSKFYLVYY

-85 LLYIFVISFREKT
+85 LLYIFVISFREKS

-105 FTKPSIILTSIIIS
+105 FTKSSIILTSLFICLII
-119 FIVLIMPIQITYKD
+119 LIMPIQITYED

-162 RNLKKIST
+162 KNFKKIST

-264 ESKEGLD
+264 ESKESLD

-312 YNSQELFNSLSTMVI
+312 YNSFELFNSLSTMVI

-362 LLTNAVKYTDKGF
+362 LLTNAIKYTDKGF
-375 IKYRI
+375 IKYRV
-380 ECINDFKNNKTKL
+380 ECINDYKNNQTKL
-393 IITITDTGRGIKKE
+393 IITVTDTGRGIKKE

-430 GLGLTITKSL
+430 GLGLAITESL
-440 VEMLGGTINVEST
+440 AELMGGKVTVISDYGKGST
-453 YGVGSVFTVT
+453 FKFVVV
-463 IPEEISDVILETTE
+463 EEIVNKESNLVVNEQTTLNYETFE
-477 TESITK
+477 GK
-483 YNGVTSLIV
+483 KVLVV

-503 KILSEYGLTSE
+503 NVLKNFKVSTEIVTSGLECLSCVKSN
-514 SVLSGDECIEKIKRG
+514 K
-529 NNYDIIFMDIMM
+529 YDIIFMDIMM
-541 PNKGGVETLK
+541 PNMSGVEVLK
-551 ELKSLPNFN
+551 KLREEKVNI
-560 TPVVALTADAMEGQ
+560 PVIALTADAIEGQ
-574 KEAYLSA
+574 EEKYISE
-581 GFIAYLSKP
+581 GFDGYLSKP
-590 IDRQELESFLKKEL
+590 IDK
-604 KDKVTIEN
+604 T
-612 NTSSVKEEIKP
+612 
-623 VEKENN
+623 
-629 KEELLTSV
+629 
-637 GLDLK
+637 
-642 KAYEFFMD
+642 
-650 IDTLIPQ
+650 
-657 LKEYLTESVENKR
+657 
-670 VMEESYNK
+670 
-678 KDDINYEI
+678 
-686 VVHKLKSESRML
+686 KLKVIL
-698 GLTGLGEM
+698 NKYLKGE
-706 FYNHELAAKRKDWD
+706 
-720 YINKEYTSLISEYDK
+720 
-735 VLNVLEKL
+735 

>member
-1 MSIVSFSICS
+1 
-11 FIFVLMF
+11 MF

-33 KMYSCILVTNIIGI
+33 KMYSYILVTNIIGI
-47 MIDVFGYFV
+47 MIDVFGYFI

-67 ILISKFYLVYY
+67 IMVSKFYLVYY

-85 LLYIFVISFREKT
+85 LLYIFVISFREKS

-105 FTKPSIILTSIIIS
+105 FTKTIIILTSLFICLII
-119 FIVLIMPIQITYKD
+119 LIMPIQITYED

-312 YNSQELFNSLSTMVI
+312 YNSFELFNSLSTMVI

-375 IKYRI
+375 IKYRV
-380 ECINDFKNNKTKL
+380 ECINDYKNNQTKL
-393 IITITDTGRGIKKE
+393 IITVTDTGRGIKKE

-430 GLGLTITKSL
+430 GLGLAITESL
-440 VEMLGGTINVEST
+440 AELMGGKITVISDYGKGST
-453 YGVGSVFTVT
+453 FKFVVV
-463 IPEEISDVILETTE
+463 EEIVNKESNLVVNEQTTLNYETFE
-477 TESITK
+477 GK
-483 YNGVTSLIV
+483 KVLVV

-503 KILSEYGLTSE
+503 NVLKNFKVSTETVTSGLECLSCVKS
-514 SVLSGDECIEKIKRG
+514 KK
-529 NNYDIIFMDIMM
+529 YDIIFMDIMM
-541 PNKGGVETLK
+541 PNMSGVEVLK
-551 ELKSLPNFN
+551 KLREEKVNI
-560 TPVVALTADAMEGQ
+560 PVIALTADAIEGQ
-574 KEAYLSA
+574 EEKYISE
-581 GFIAYLSKP
+581 GFDGYLSKP
-590 IDRQELESFLKKEL
+590 IDK
-604 KDKVTIEN
+604 T
-612 NTSSVKEEIKP
+612 
-623 VEKENN
+623 
-629 KEELLTSV
+629 
-637 GLDLK
+637 
-642 KAYEFFMD
+642 
-650 IDTLIPQ
+650 
-657 LKEYLTESVENKR
+657 
-670 VMEESYNK
+670 
-678 KDDINYEI
+678 
-686 VVHKLKSESRML
+686 KLKVIL
-698 GLTGLGEM
+698 NKYLKGE
-706 FYNHELAAKRKDWD
+706 
-720 YINKEYTSLISEYDK
+720 
-735 VLNVLEKL
+735 

>member
-47 MIDVFGYFV
+47 MIDVFGYFI
-56 FKIYGSESFIS
+56 FKIYGSGSFIS

-98 EYLLQKK
+98 EYLFQKK

-119 FIVLIMPIQITYKD
+119 LIVLIMPIQITYED

-222 KELEVAKNE
+222 KELEVAKHE

-271 SESKDFAKDIV
+271 SESKDFARDIV

-312 YNSQELFNSLSTMVI
+312 YNSFELFNSLSTMVI

-375 IKYRI
+375 IKYRV
-380 ECINDFKNNKTKL
+380 ECINDYKNNQTKL
-393 IITITDTGRGIKKE
+393 IITVTDTGRGIKKE

-430 GLGLTITKSL
+430 GLGLAITESL
-440 VEMLGGTINVEST
+440 AELMGGKITVISDYGKGST
-453 YGVGSVFTVT
+453 FKFVVV
-463 IPEEISDVILETTE
+463 EEIVNKESNLVVNEQTTLNYETFE
-477 TESITK
+477 GK
-483 YNGVTSLIV
+483 KVLVV

-503 KILSEYGLTSE
+503 NVLKNFKVSTETVTSGLECLSCVKS
-514 SVLSGDECIEKIKRG
+514 KK
-529 NNYDIIFMDIMM
+529 YDIIFMDIMM
-541 PNKGGVETLK
+541 PNMSGVEVLK
-551 ELKSLPNFN
+551 KLREEKVNI
-560 TPVVALTADAMEGQ
+560 PVIALTADAIEGQ
-574 KEAYLSA
+574 EEKYISE
-581 GFIAYLSKP
+581 GFDGYLSKP
-590 IDRQELESFLKKEL
+590 IDK
-604 KDKVTIEN
+604 T
-612 NTSSVKEEIKP
+612 
-623 VEKENN
+623 
-629 KEELLTSV
+629 
-637 GLDLK
+637 
-642 KAYEFFMD
+642 
-650 IDTLIPQ
+650 
-657 LKEYLTESVENKR
+657 
-670 VMEESYNK
+670 
-678 KDDINYEI
+678 
-686 VVHKLKSESRML
+686 KLKVIL
-698 GLTGLGEM
+698 NKYLKGE
-706 FYNHELAAKRKDWD
+706 
-720 YINKEYTSLISEYDK
+720 
-735 VLNVLEKL
+735 

>member
-33 KMYSCILVTNIIGI
+33 KMYSYILVTNIIGI
-47 MIDVFGYFV
+47 MIDVFGYFI

-67 ILISKFYLVYY
+67 IMVSKFYLVYY

-85 LLYIFVISFREKT
+85 LLYIFVISFREKS

-105 FTKPSIILTSIIIS
+105 FTKTIIILTSLFICLII
-119 FIVLIMPIQITYKD
+119 LIMPIQITYED

-291 VNGVLDISKIEAGKM
+291 VNGVLDISKIETGKM

-312 YNSQELFNSLSTMVI
+312 YNSFELFNSLSTMVT

-375 IKYRI
+375 IKYRV
-380 ECINDFKNNKTKL
+380 ECINDYKNNQTKL
-393 IITITDTGRGIKKE
+393 IITVTDTGRGIKKE

-430 GLGLTITKSL
+430 GLGLAITESL
-440 VEMLGGTINVEST
+440 AELMGGKITVISDYGKGST
-453 YGVGSVFTVT
+453 FKFVVV
-463 IPEEISDVILETTE
+463 EEIVNKESNLVVNEQTTLNYETFE
-477 TESITK
+477 GK
-483 YNGVTSLIV
+483 KVLVV

-503 KILSEYGLTSE
+503 NVLKNFKVSTETVTSGLECLSCVKS
-514 SVLSGDECIEKIKRG
+514 KK
-529 NNYDIIFMDIMM
+529 YDIIFMDIMM
-541 PNKGGVETLK
+541 PNMSGVEVLK
-551 ELKSLPNFN
+551 KLREEKVNI
-560 TPVVALTADAMEGQ
+560 PVIALTADAIEGQ
-574 KEAYLSA
+574 EEKYISE
-581 GFIAYLSKP
+581 GFDGYLSKP
-590 IDRQELESFLKKEL
+590 IDK
-604 KDKVTIEN
+604 T
-612 NTSSVKEEIKP
+612 
-623 VEKENN
+623 
-629 KEELLTSV
+629 
-637 GLDLK
+637 
-642 KAYEFFMD
+642 
-650 IDTLIPQ
+650 
-657 LKEYLTESVENKR
+657 
-670 VMEESYNK
+670 
-678 KDDINYEI
+678 
-686 VVHKLKSESRML
+686 KLKVIL
-698 GLTGLGEM
+698 NKYLKGE
-706 FYNHELAAKRKDWD
+706 
-720 YINKEYTSLISEYDK
+720 
-735 VLNVLEKL
+735 

>member
-47 MIDVFGYFV
+47 MIDVFGYFI

-98 EYLLQKK
+98 EYLFQKK

-119 FIVLIMPIQITYKD
+119 LIVLILPIQITYKD

-375 IKYRI
+375 IKYRV
-380 ECINDFKNNKTKL
+380 ECINDFKNNQTKL
-393 IITITDTGRGIKKE
+393 IITVTDTGRGIKKE

-430 GLGLTITKSL
+430 GLGLAITEGL
-440 VEMLGGTINVEST
+440 AELMGGKITVISDYGKGSTFKFVVIQEIVNVE
-453 YGVGSVFTVT
+453 VK
-463 IPEEISDVILETTE
+463 EEKNNITSSD
-477 TESITK
+477 
-483 YNGVTSLIV
+483 YNTFEGKKALIV

-503 KILSEYGLTSE
+503 NVLKNFLVTTE
-514 SVLSGDECIEKIKRG
+514 SVTSGLECLSCVNSKK
-529 NNYDIIFMDIMM
+529 YDIIFMDIMM
-541 PNKGGVETLK
+541 PNMSGEEVLRKLRENGV
-551 ELKSLPNFN
+551 N
-560 TPVVALTADAMEGQ
+560 TPVIALTADAIEGQ
-574 KEAYLSA
+574 EEKYMSE
-581 GFIAYLSKP
+581 GFDGYISKP
-590 IDRQELESFLKKEL
+590 I
-604 KDKVTIEN
+604 
-612 NTSSVKEEIKP
+612 
-623 VEKENN
+623 N
-629 KEELLTSV
+629 KEKL
-637 GLDLK
+637 
-642 KAYEFFMD
+642 
-650 IDTLIPQ
+650 
-657 LKEYLTESVENKR
+657 
-670 VMEESYNK
+670 SY
-678 KDDINYEI
+678 
-686 VVHKLKSESRML
+686 
-698 GLTGLGEM
+698 
-706 FYNHELAAKRKDWD
+706 
-720 YINKEYTSLISEYDK
+720 
-735 VLNVLEKL
+735 VLNKYLGGK

>member
-33 KMYSCILVTNIIGI
+33 KMYSYILVTNIIGI
-47 MIDVFGYFV
+47 MIDVFGYFI
-56 FKIYGSESFIS
+56 FKIYGSESFVS
-67 ILISKFYLVYY
+67 IMVSKFYLVYY

-85 LLYIFVISFREKT
+85 LLYIFVISFREKS

-105 FTKPSIILTSIIIS
+105 FTKSSIILTSLFICLII
-119 FIVLIMPIQITYKD
+119 LIMPIQITYED

-151 IMVGIMLYCLL
+151 LMVGIMLYCLL
-162 RNLKKIST
+162 RNLKRIST

-264 ESKEGLD
+264 ESKESLD

-312 YNSQELFNSLSTMVI
+312 YNSFELFNSLSTMVI

-375 IKYRI
+375 IKYRV
-380 ECINDFKNNKTKL
+380 ECINDYKNNQTKL
-393 IITITDTGRGIKKE
+393 IITVTDTGRGIKKE

-430 GLGLTITKSL
+430 GLGLAITESL
-440 VEMLGGTINVEST
+440 AELMGGKVTVISDYGKGST
-453 YGVGSVFTVT
+453 FKFVVV
-463 IPEEISDVILETTE
+463 EEIVNKESNLVVNEQTTLNYETFE
-477 TESITK
+477 GKE
-483 YNGVTSLIV
+483 VLVV

-503 KILSEYGLTSE
+503 NVLKNFKVSTETVTSGLECLSCVKS
-514 SVLSGDECIEKIKRG
+514 KK
-529 NNYDIIFMDIMM
+529 YDIIFMDIMM
-541 PNKGGVETLK
+541 PNMSGVEVLK
-551 ELKSLPNFN
+551 KLREEKVNI
-560 TPVVALTADAMEGQ
+560 PVIALTADAIEGQ
-574 KEAYLSA
+574 EEKYISE
-581 GFIAYLSKP
+581 GFDGYLSKP
-590 IDRQELESFLKKEL
+590 IDK
-604 KDKVTIEN
+604 T
-612 NTSSVKEEIKP
+612 
-623 VEKENN
+623 
-629 KEELLTSV
+629 
-637 GLDLK
+637 
-642 KAYEFFMD
+642 
-650 IDTLIPQ
+650 
-657 LKEYLTESVENKR
+657 
-670 VMEESYNK
+670 
-678 KDDINYEI
+678 
-686 VVHKLKSESRML
+686 KLKVIL
-698 GLTGLGEM
+698 NKYLKGE
-706 FYNHELAAKRKDWD
+706 
-720 YINKEYTSLISEYDK
+720 
-735 VLNVLEKL
+735 

>member
-33 KMYSCILVTNIIGI
+33 KMYSYILVTNIIGI
-47 MIDVFGYFV
+47 MIDVFGYFI
-56 FKIYGSESFIS
+56 FKIYGSESLIS
-67 ILISKFYLVYY
+67 IMVSKLYLVYY

-85 LLYIFVISFREKT
+85 LLYIFVISFREKS

-105 FTKPSIILTSIIIS
+105 FTKPSIILTSIFISLII
-119 FIVLIMPIQITYKD
+119 LIMPIQITYED

-162 RNLKKIST
+162 KNLKKIST

-249 LRTPLNAIVCFSELL
+249 LRTPLNAIICFSELL
-264 ESKEGLD
+264 ESKDGLD
-271 SESKDFAKDIV
+271 NEGKDFAKDIV

-380 ECINDFKNNKTKL
+380 ECINDFKNNQTKL
-393 IITITDTGRGIKKE
+393 IITVTDTGRGIKKE

-430 GLGLTITKSL
+430 GLGLAITESL
-440 VEMLGGTINVEST
+440 AELMGGKI
-453 YGVGSVFTVT
+453 TV
-463 IPEEISDVILETTE
+463 ISDYGKGSTFKFVVIQEIVNKESNLVVNEQTTLNYETFE
-477 TESITK
+477 GK
-483 YNGVTSLIV
+483 KVLVV

-503 KILSEYGLTSE
+503 NVLKNFKVSTETVTSGLECLSCVNS
-514 SVLSGDECIEKIKRG
+514 KK
-529 NNYDIIFMDIMM
+529 YDIIFMDIMM
-541 PNKGGVETLK
+541 PNMNGVEVLK
-551 ELKSLPNFN
+551 KLREEKVNI
-560 TPVVALTADAMEGQ
+560 PVIALTADAIEGQ
-574 KEAYLSA
+574 EEKYISE
-581 GFIAYLSKP
+581 GFDGYLSKP
-590 IDRQELESFLKKEL
+590 IDK
-604 KDKVTIEN
+604 T
-612 NTSSVKEEIKP
+612 
-623 VEKENN
+623 
-629 KEELLTSV
+629 
-637 GLDLK
+637 
-642 KAYEFFMD
+642 
-650 IDTLIPQ
+650 
-657 LKEYLTESVENKR
+657 
-670 VMEESYNK
+670 
-678 KDDINYEI
+678 
-686 VVHKLKSESRML
+686 KLKVIL
-698 GLTGLGEM
+698 NKYLKGE
-706 FYNHELAAKRKDWD
+706 
-720 YINKEYTSLISEYDK
+720 
-735 VLNVLEKL
+735 

>member
-47 MIDVFGYFV
+47 MIDVFGYFI

-98 EYLLQKK
+98 EYLFQKK

-119 FIVLIMPIQITYKD
+119 LIVLIMPIQITYKD

-375 IKYRI
+375 IKYRV
-380 ECINDFKNNKTKL
+380 ECINDFKNNQTKL
-393 IITITDTGRGIKKE
+393 IITVTDTGHGIKKE

-430 GLGLTITKSL
+430 GLGLAITEGL
-440 VEMLGGTINVEST
+440 AELMGGKITVISDYGKGSTFKFVVIQEIVNVE
-453 YGVGSVFTVT
+453 VK
-463 IPEEISDVILETTE
+463 EESSNITSSD
-477 TESITK
+477 
-483 YNGVTSLIV
+483 YNTFEGKKALIV

-503 KILSEYGLTSE
+503 NVLKNFLVTTE
-514 SVLSGDECIEKIKRG
+514 SVTSGLECLSCVNSKK
-529 NNYDIIFMDIMM
+529 YDIIFMDIMM
-541 PNKGGVETLK
+541 PNMSGVEVLRK
-551 ELKSLPNFN
+551 LRENGVN
-560 TPVVALTADAMEGQ
+560 TPVIALTADAIEGQ
-574 KEAYLSA
+574 EEKYMSE
-581 GFIAYLSKP
+581 GFDGYISKP
-590 IDRQELESFLKKEL
+590 I
-604 KDKVTIEN
+604 
-612 NTSSVKEEIKP
+612 
-623 VEKENN
+623 N
-629 KEELLTSV
+629 KEKL
-637 GLDLK
+637 
-642 KAYEFFMD
+642 
-650 IDTLIPQ
+650 
-657 LKEYLTESVENKR
+657 
-670 VMEESYNK
+670 SY
-678 KDDINYEI
+678 
-686 VVHKLKSESRML
+686 
-698 GLTGLGEM
+698 
-706 FYNHELAAKRKDWD
+706 
-720 YINKEYTSLISEYDK
+720 
-735 VLNVLEKL
+735 VLNKYLGGK

>member
-119 FIVLIMPIQITYKD
+119 LIVLIMPIQITYKD

-375 IKYRI
+375 IKYRV
-380 ECINDFKNNKTKL
+380 ECINDFKNNQTKL
-393 IITITDTGRGIKKE
+393 IITVTDTGRGIKKE

-430 GLGLTITKSL
+430 GLGLAITEGL
-440 VEMLGGTINVEST
+440 AELMGGKITVISDYGKGSTFKFVVIQDIVNVEIKEKS
-453 YGVGSVFTVT
+453 SNT
-463 IPEEISDVILETTE
+463 ISFD
-477 TESITK
+477 
-483 YNGVTSLIV
+483 YNTFEGKNALIV

-503 KILSEYGLTSE
+503 NVLKNFLVTTE
-514 SVLSGDECIEKIKRG
+514 SVTSGLECLSCVNSKK
-529 NNYDIIFMDIMM
+529 YDIIFMDIMM
-541 PNKGGVETLK
+541 PNMSGVEVLRK
-551 ELKSLPNFN
+551 LRENGVN
-560 TPVVALTADAMEGQ
+560 TPVIALTADAIEGQ
-574 KEAYLSA
+574 EEKYMSE
-581 GFIAYLSKP
+581 GFDGYISKP
-590 IDRQELESFLKKEL
+590 I
-604 KDKVTIEN
+604 
-612 NTSSVKEEIKP
+612 
-623 VEKENN
+623 N
-629 KEELLTSV
+629 KEKL
-637 GLDLK
+637 
-642 KAYEFFMD
+642 
-650 IDTLIPQ
+650 
-657 LKEYLTESVENKR
+657 
-670 VMEESYNK
+670 SY
-678 KDDINYEI
+678 
-686 VVHKLKSESRML
+686 
-698 GLTGLGEM
+698 
-706 FYNHELAAKRKDWD
+706 
-720 YINKEYTSLISEYDK
+720 
-735 VLNVLEKL
+735 VLNKYLGGK

>member
-33 KMYSCILVTNIIGI
+33 KMYSYILVTNIIGI
-47 MIDVFGYFV
+47 MIDVFGYFI

-67 ILISKFYLVYY
+67 IMVSKFYLVYY

-85 LLYIFVISFREKT
+85 LLYIFVISFREKS

-105 FTKPSIILTSIIIS
+105 FTKTIIILTSLFICLII
-119 FIVLIMPIQITYKD
+119 LIMPIQITYED
-133 NVAYSSGLSVNMV
+133 NVAYSSGFSVNMV

-312 YNSQELFNSLSTMVI
+312 YNSFELFNSLSTMVI

-375 IKYRI
+375 IKYRV
-380 ECINDFKNNKTKL
+380 ECINDYKNNQTKL
-393 IITITDTGRGIKKE
+393 IITVTDTGRGIKKE

-430 GLGLTITKSL
+430 GLGLAITESL
-440 VEMLGGTINVEST
+440 AELMGGKITVISDYGKGST
-453 YGVGSVFTVT
+453 FKFVVV
-463 IPEEISDVILETTE
+463 EEIVNKESNLVVNEQTTLNYETFE
-477 TESITK
+477 GK
-483 YNGVTSLIV
+483 KVLVV

-503 KILSEYGLTSE
+503 NVLKNFKISTETVTSGLECLSCVKS
-514 SVLSGDECIEKIKRG
+514 KK
-529 NNYDIIFMDIMM
+529 YDIIFMDIMM
-541 PNKGGVETLK
+541 PNMSGVEVLK
-551 ELKSLPNFN
+551 KLREEKVNI
-560 TPVVALTADAMEGQ
+560 PVIALTADAIEGQ
-574 KEAYLSA
+574 EEKYISE
-581 GFIAYLSKP
+581 GFDGYLSKP
-590 IDRQELESFLKKEL
+590 IDK
-604 KDKVTIEN
+604 T
-612 NTSSVKEEIKP
+612 
-623 VEKENN
+623 
-629 KEELLTSV
+629 
-637 GLDLK
+637 
-642 KAYEFFMD
+642 
-650 IDTLIPQ
+650 
-657 LKEYLTESVENKR
+657 
-670 VMEESYNK
+670 
-678 KDDINYEI
+678 
-686 VVHKLKSESRML
+686 KLKVIL
-698 GLTGLGEM
+698 NKYLKGE
-706 FYNHELAAKRKDWD
+706 
-720 YINKEYTSLISEYDK
+720 
-735 VLNVLEKL
+735 

>member
-47 MIDVFGYFV
+47 MIDVFGYFI

-98 EYLLQKK
+98 EYLFQKK

-119 FIVLIMPIQITYKD
+119 LIVLIMPIQITYKD

-375 IKYRI
+375 IKYRV

-393 IITITDTGRGIKKE
+393 IITITDTGHGIKKE

-430 GLGLTITKSL
+430 GLGLAITESL
-440 VEMLGGTINVEST
+440 AELMGGKITVISDYGKGSTFKFVVIQEIVNVE
-453 YGVGSVFTVT
+453 VK
-463 IPEEISDVILETTE
+463 EEKSNIISSD
-477 TESITK
+477 
-483 YNGVTSLIV
+483 YNTFEGKKALIV

-503 KILSEYGLTSE
+503 NVLKNFLVTTE
-514 SVLSGDECIEKIKRG
+514 SVTSGLECLSCVNSKK
-529 NNYDIIFMDIMM
+529 YDIIFMDIMM
-541 PNKGGVETLK
+541 PNMSGEEVLRKLRENGV
-551 ELKSLPNFN
+551 N
-560 TPVVALTADAMEGQ
+560 TPVIALTADAIEGQ
-574 KEAYLSA
+574 EEKYMSE
-581 GFIAYLSKP
+581 GFDGYISKP
-590 IDRQELESFLKKEL
+590 I
-604 KDKVTIEN
+604 
-612 NTSSVKEEIKP
+612 
-623 VEKENN
+623 N
-629 KEELLTSV
+629 KEKL
-637 GLDLK
+637 
-642 KAYEFFMD
+642 
-650 IDTLIPQ
+650 
-657 LKEYLTESVENKR
+657 
-670 VMEESYNK
+670 SY
-678 KDDINYEI
+678 
-686 VVHKLKSESRML
+686 
-698 GLTGLGEM
+698 
-706 FYNHELAAKRKDWD
+706 
-720 YINKEYTSLISEYDK
+720 
-735 VLNVLEKL
+735 VLNKYLGGK

>member
-47 MIDVFGYFV
+47 MIDVFGYFI

-67 ILISKFYLVYY
+67 IMVSKFYLVYY

-85 LLYIFVISFREKT
+85 LLYIFVISFREKS

-105 FTKPSIILTSIIIS
+105 FTKTIIILTSLFICLII
-119 FIVLIMPIQITYKD
+119 LIMPIQITYED

-162 RNLKKIST
+162 RNFKKIST

-271 SESKDFAKDIV
+271 SESKDFARDIV

-291 VNGVLDISKIEAGKM
+291 VSGVLDISKIEAGKM

-312 YNSQELFNSLSTMVI
+312 YNSFELFNSLSTMVI

-375 IKYRI
+375 IKYRV
-380 ECINDFKNNKTKL
+380 ECINDFKNNQTKL
-393 IITITDTGRGIKKE
+393 IITVTDTGRGIKKE

-420 EDRNTSIEGT
+420 EDKNTSIEGT
-430 GLGLTITKSL
+430 GLGLARTESLAELMGGKITVISDYGK
-440 VEMLGGTINVEST
+440 GST
-453 YGVGSVFTVT
+453 FKFVVV
-463 IPEEISDVILETTE
+463 EEIVNKESNLVVNEQTTLNYETFE
-477 TESITK
+477 GK
-483 YNGVTSLIV
+483 KVLVV

-503 KILSEYGLTSE
+503 NVLKNFKVSTETVTSGLECLSCVNS
-514 SVLSGDECIEKIKRG
+514 KK
-529 NNYDIIFMDIMM
+529 YDIIFMDIMM
-541 PNKGGVETLK
+541 PNMNGVEVLK
-551 ELKSLPNFN
+551 KLREEKVNI
-560 TPVVALTADAMEGQ
+560 PVIALTADAIEGQ
-574 KEAYLSA
+574 EEKYINE
-581 GFIAYLSKP
+581 GFDGYLSKP
-590 IDRQELESFLKKEL
+590 IDK
-604 KDKVTIEN
+604 T
-612 NTSSVKEEIKP
+612 
-623 VEKENN
+623 
-629 KEELLTSV
+629 
-637 GLDLK
+637 
-642 KAYEFFMD
+642 
-650 IDTLIPQ
+650 
-657 LKEYLTESVENKR
+657 
-670 VMEESYNK
+670 
-678 KDDINYEI
+678 
-686 VVHKLKSESRML
+686 KLKVIL
-698 GLTGLGEM
+698 NKYLKGE
-706 FYNHELAAKRKDWD
+706 
-720 YINKEYTSLISEYDK
+720 
-735 VLNVLEKL
+735 

>member
-33 KMYSCILVTNIIGI
+33 KMYSYILVTNIIGI
-47 MIDVFGYFV
+47 MIDVFGYFI

-67 ILISKFYLVYY
+67 IMVSKFYLVYY

-85 LLYIFVISFREKT
+85 LLYIFVISFREKS

-105 FTKPSIILTSIIIS
+105 FTKTIIILTSLFICLII
-119 FIVLIMPIQITYKD
+119 LIMPIQITYED

-222 KELEVAKNE
+222 KEIEVAKNE

-271 SESKDFAKDIV
+271 SESKDFARDIV

-312 YNSQELFNSLSTMVI
+312 YNSFELFNSLSTMVI

-375 IKYRI
+375 IKYRV
-380 ECINDFKNNKTKL
+380 ECINDYKNNQTKL
-393 IITITDTGRGIKKE
+393 IITVTDTGRGIKKE

-430 GLGLTITKSL
+430 GLGLAITESL
-440 VEMLGGTINVEST
+440 AELMGGKITVISDYGKGST
-453 YGVGSVFTVT
+453 FKFVVV
-463 IPEEISDVILETTE
+463 EEIVNKESNLVVNEQTTLNYETFE
-477 TESITK
+477 GK
-483 YNGVTSLIV
+483 KVLVV

-503 KILSEYGLTSE
+503 NVLKNFKVSTETVTSGLECLSCVKS
-514 SVLSGDECIEKIKRG
+514 KK
-529 NNYDIIFMDIMM
+529 YDIIFMDIMM
-541 PNKGGVETLK
+541 PNMSGVEVLK
-551 ELKSLPNFN
+551 KLREEKVNI
-560 TPVVALTADAMEGQ
+560 PVIALTADAIEGQ
-574 KEAYLSA
+574 EEKYISE
-581 GFIAYLSKP
+581 GFDGYLSKP
-590 IDRQELESFLKKEL
+590 IDK
-604 KDKVTIEN
+604 T
-612 NTSSVKEEIKP
+612 
-623 VEKENN
+623 
-629 KEELLTSV
+629 
-637 GLDLK
+637 
-642 KAYEFFMD
+642 
-650 IDTLIPQ
+650 
-657 LKEYLTESVENKR
+657 
-670 VMEESYNK
+670 
-678 KDDINYEI
+678 
-686 VVHKLKSESRML
+686 KLKVIL
-698 GLTGLGEM
+698 NKYLKGE
-706 FYNHELAAKRKDWD
+706 
-720 YINKEYTSLISEYDK
+720 
-735 VLNVLEKL
+735 

>member
-47 MIDVFGYFV
+47 MIDVFGYFI

-98 EYLLQKK
+98 KYLLQKK

-119 FIVLIMPIQITYKD
+119 LIVLIMPIQITYED

-375 IKYRI
+375 IKYRV

-430 GLGLTITKSL
+430 GLGLAITEGL
-440 VEMLGGTINVEST
+440 AELMGGKITVISDYGKGSTFKFVVIQEIVNVE
-453 YGVGSVFTVT
+453 VK
-463 IPEEISDVILETTE
+463 EEKSNITSSD
-477 TESITK
+477 
-483 YNGVTSLIV
+483 YNTFEGKNALIV
-492 DDSKLNLKVAE
+492 DNSKLNLKVAE
-503 KILSEYGLTSE
+503 NVLKNFLVTTE
-514 SVLSGDECIEKIKRG
+514 SVTSGLECLSCVNSKK
-529 NNYDIIFMDIMM
+529 YDIIFMDIMM
-541 PNKGGVETLK
+541 PNMSGVEVLRK
-551 ELKSLPNFN
+551 LRENGVN
-560 TPVVALTADAMEGQ
+560 TPVIALTADAIEGQ
-574 KEAYLSA
+574 EEKYMSE
-581 GFIAYLSKP
+581 GFDGYISKP
-590 IDRQELESFLKKEL
+590 I
-604 KDKVTIEN
+604 
-612 NTSSVKEEIKP
+612 
-623 VEKENN
+623 N
-629 KEELLTSV
+629 KEKL
-637 GLDLK
+637 
-642 KAYEFFMD
+642 
-650 IDTLIPQ
+650 
-657 LKEYLTESVENKR
+657 
-670 VMEESYNK
+670 SY
-678 KDDINYEI
+678 
-686 VVHKLKSESRML
+686 
-698 GLTGLGEM
+698 
-706 FYNHELAAKRKDWD
+706 
-720 YINKEYTSLISEYDK
+720 
-735 VLNVLEKL
+735 VLNKYLGGK

>member
-47 MIDVFGYFV
+47 MIDVFGYFI

-98 EYLLQKK
+98 EYLFQKK

-119 FIVLIMPIQITYKD
+119 LIVLIMPIQITYED

-375 IKYRI
+375 IKYRV

-430 GLGLTITKSL
+430 GLGLAITEGL
-440 VEMLGGTINVEST
+440 AELMGGKITVISDYGKGSTFKFVVIQEIVNVELK
-453 YGVGSVFTVT
+453 
-463 IPEEISDVILETTE
+463 EEKSNITSSD
-477 TESITK
+477 
-483 YNGVTSLIV
+483 YNTFEGKNALIV

-503 KILSEYGLTSE
+503 NVLKNFLVTTE
-514 SVLSGDECIEKIKRG
+514 SVTSGLECLSCVNSKK
-529 NNYDIIFMDIMM
+529 YDIIFMDIMM
-541 PNKGGVETLK
+541 PNMSGVEVLRK
-551 ELKSLPNFN
+551 IRENGVN
-560 TPVVALTADAMEGQ
+560 TPIIALTADAIEGQ
-574 KEAYLSA
+574 EEKYMSE
-581 GFIAYLSKP
+581 GFDGYISKP
-590 IDRQELESFLKKEL
+590 I
-604 KDKVTIEN
+604 
-612 NTSSVKEEIKP
+612 
-623 VEKENN
+623 N
-629 KEELLTSV
+629 KEKL
-637 GLDLK
+637 
-642 KAYEFFMD
+642 
-650 IDTLIPQ
+650 
-657 LKEYLTESVENKR
+657 
-670 VMEESYNK
+670 SY
-678 KDDINYEI
+678 
-686 VVHKLKSESRML
+686 
-698 GLTGLGEM
+698 
-706 FYNHELAAKRKDWD
+706 
-720 YINKEYTSLISEYDK
+720 
-735 VLNVLEKL
+735 VLNKYLGGK

>member
-33 KMYSCILVTNIIGI
+33 KMYSYILVTNIIGI
-47 MIDVFGYFV
+47 MIDVFGYFI
-56 FKIYGSESFIS
+56 FKIYGSESFVS
-67 ILISKFYLVYY
+67 IMVSKFYLVYY

-85 LLYIFVISFREKT
+85 LLYIFVISFREKS

-105 FTKPSIILTSIIIS
+105 FTKSSIILTSLFICLII
-119 FIVLIMPIQITYKD
+119 LIMPIQITYED

-162 RNLKKIST
+162 RNLKRIST

-312 YNSQELFNSLSTMVI
+312 YNSFELFNSLSTMVI

-375 IKYRI
+375 IKYQI
-380 ECINDFKNNKTKL
+380 ECINDFKNNQTKL
-393 IITITDTGRGIKKE
+393 IITVSDSGRGIKKE

-430 GLGLTITKSL
+430 GLGLAITESL
-440 VEMLGGTINVEST
+440 AELMGGKVTVISDYGKGST
-453 YGVGSVFTVT
+453 FKFVVV
-463 IPEEISDVILETTE
+463 EEIVNKESNLVVNEQTTLNYETFE
-477 TESITK
+477 GKE
-483 YNGVTSLIV
+483 VLVV

-503 KILSEYGLTSE
+503 NVLKNFKVSTETVTSGLECLSCVNS
-514 SVLSGDECIEKIKRG
+514 KK
-529 NNYDIIFMDIMM
+529 YDIIFMDIMM
-541 PNKGGVETLK
+541 PNMSGVEVLK
-551 ELKSLPNFN
+551 KLREEKVNI
-560 TPVVALTADAMEGQ
+560 PVIALTADAIEGQ
-574 KEAYLSA
+574 EEKYISE
-581 GFIAYLSKP
+581 GFDGYLSKP
-590 IDRQELESFLKKEL
+590 IDK
-604 KDKVTIEN
+604 T
-612 NTSSVKEEIKP
+612 
-623 VEKENN
+623 
-629 KEELLTSV
+629 
-637 GLDLK
+637 
-642 KAYEFFMD
+642 
-650 IDTLIPQ
+650 
-657 LKEYLTESVENKR
+657 
-670 VMEESYNK
+670 
-678 KDDINYEI
+678 
-686 VVHKLKSESRML
+686 KLKVIL
-698 GLTGLGEM
+698 NKYLKGE
-706 FYNHELAAKRKDWD
+706 
-720 YINKEYTSLISEYDK
+720 
-735 VLNVLEKL
+735 

>member
-430 GLGLTITKSL
+430 GLGLAITEGL
-440 VEMLGGTINVEST
+440 AELMGGKITVISDYGKGSTFKFVVIQEIVNVEIKEKS
-453 YGVGSVFTVT
+453 SNT
-463 IPEEISDVILETTE
+463 ISFD
-477 TESITK
+477 
-483 YNGVTSLIV
+483 YNTFEGKKALIV

-503 KILSEYGLTSE
+503 NVLKNFLVTTE
-514 SVLSGDECIEKIKRG
+514 SVTSGLECLSCVNSKK
-529 NNYDIIFMDIMM
+529 YDIIFMDIMM
-541 PNKGGVETLK
+541 PNMSGVEVLRK
-551 ELKSLPNFN
+551 LRENGVN
-560 TPVVALTADAMEGQ
+560 TPVIALTADAIEGQ
-574 KEAYLSA
+574 EEKYMSE
-581 GFIAYLSKP
+581 GFDGYISKP
-590 IDRQELESFLKKEL
+590 I
-604 KDKVTIEN
+604 
-612 NTSSVKEEIKP
+612 
-623 VEKENN
+623 N
-629 KEELLTSV
+629 KEKL
-637 GLDLK
+637 
-642 KAYEFFMD
+642 
-650 IDTLIPQ
+650 
-657 LKEYLTESVENKR
+657 
-670 VMEESYNK
+670 SY
-678 KDDINYEI
+678 
-686 VVHKLKSESRML
+686 
-698 GLTGLGEM
+698 
-706 FYNHELAAKRKDWD
+706 
-720 YINKEYTSLISEYDK
+720 
-735 VLNVLEKL
+735 VLNKYLGGK

>member
-47 MIDVFGYFV
+47 MIDVFGYFI

-67 ILISKFYLVYY
+67 IMVSKFYLVYY

-85 LLYIFVISFREKT
+85 LLYIFVISFREKS

-105 FTKPSIILTSIIIS
+105 FTKTIIILTSLFICLII
-119 FIVLIMPIQITYKD
+119 LIMPIQITYED

-271 SESKDFAKDIV
+271 SESKDFARDIV

-312 YNSQELFNSLSTMVI
+312 YNSFELFNSLSTMVI

-375 IKYRI
+375 IKYRV
-380 ECINDFKNNKTKL
+380 ECINDYKNNQTKL
-393 IITITDTGRGIKKE
+393 IITVTDTGRGIKKE

-430 GLGLTITKSL
+430 GLGLTITESL
-440 VEMLGGTINVEST
+440 AELMGGKITVISDYGKGST
-453 YGVGSVFTVT
+453 FKFVVV
-463 IPEEISDVILETTE
+463 EEIVNKESNLVVNEQTTLNYETFE
-477 TESITK
+477 GK
-483 YNGVTSLIV
+483 KVLVV

-503 KILSEYGLTSE
+503 NVLKNFKVSTETVTSGLECLSCVKS
-514 SVLSGDECIEKIKRG
+514 KK
-529 NNYDIIFMDIMM
+529 YDIIFMDIMM
-541 PNKGGVETLK
+541 PNMSGVEVLK
-551 ELKSLPNFN
+551 KLREEKVNI
-560 TPVVALTADAMEGQ
+560 PVIALTADAIEGQ
-574 KEAYLSA
+574 EEKYISE
-581 GFIAYLSKP
+581 GFDGYLSKP
-590 IDRQELESFLKKEL
+590 IDK
-604 KDKVTIEN
+604 T
-612 NTSSVKEEIKP
+612 
-623 VEKENN
+623 
-629 KEELLTSV
+629 
-637 GLDLK
+637 
-642 KAYEFFMD
+642 
-650 IDTLIPQ
+650 
-657 LKEYLTESVENKR
+657 
-670 VMEESYNK
+670 
-678 KDDINYEI
+678 
-686 VVHKLKSESRML
+686 KLKVIL
-698 GLTGLGEM
+698 NKYLKGE
-706 FYNHELAAKRKDWD
+706 
-720 YINKEYTSLISEYDK
+720 
-735 VLNVLEKL
+735 